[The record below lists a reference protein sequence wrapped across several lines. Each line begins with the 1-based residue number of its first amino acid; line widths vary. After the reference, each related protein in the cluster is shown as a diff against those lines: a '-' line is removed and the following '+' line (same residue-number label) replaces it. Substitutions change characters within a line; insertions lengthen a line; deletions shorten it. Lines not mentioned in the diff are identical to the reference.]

1 MILLRCKRK
10 CSPLGNYSY
19 NYSDIYVPVFIFNW
33 NANHSEHILTRNPFL
48 FSLLPINVLIPGE
61 EDNNMQYAYK
71 NILASTLKT
80 YVVWRTLSLLHYVR
94 SVHFNDITQKLYN
107 IKYYITLH
115 RNIRL
120 LSSFARTVSEYK
132 YYVFGNIGKY
142 HVMYYM
148 YIYYYNARSVD
159 IRTESLRVFNMYTCI
174 IYLLCAVHL
183 FLGV

>member
-1 MILLRCKRK
+1 M
-10 CSPLGNYSY
+10 
-19 NYSDIYVPVFIFNW
+19 
-33 NANHSEHILTRNPFL
+33 LTRNSFL
-48 FSLLPINVLIPGE
+48 FFLLPINVLIPGE
-61 EDNNMQYAYK
+61 EDKSMQYACK

-80 YVVWRTLSLLHYVR
+80 YVVWRSLSLLHYVR

-142 HVMYYM
+142 HVMYYNM
-148 YIYYYNARSVD
+148 YIYYYNNARSVD

-174 IYLLCAVHL
+174 IYLLCVVHL